1 MRRGTTPTLTFTL
14 PFSTEGMDVL
24 NLAFS
29 QKDSR
34 GHNILV
40 LQKTLKDV
48 TLDVYTVT
56 TTLTEE
62 ETLKLSEK
70 LGLLEIQIRCGF
82 GDAKLTSN
90 IIEVEVERILKDGVI

>member
-48 TLDVYTVT
+48 TLDEYTVT

-70 LGLLEIQIRCGF
+70 LGLLEIQMRC

>member
-14 PFSTEGMDVL
+14 PFSTKGMDVL

-29 QKDSR
+29 QKDNR
-34 GHNILV
+34 GRNILV

-48 TLDVYTVT
+48 TLDEYTVT

-62 ETLKLSEK
+62 ETLKFSEK
-70 LGLLEIQIRCGF
+70 HGMLEIQMRCGF